1 MHDYNIIVTTDA
13 NYCIFHAKINWPLN
27 RPSTKLVFN
36 MVHSAQTGKLENY
49 FVVMINKQSRN
60 HTLCTAM
67 KSPGTHLQT
76 SFPHTGMLAQPI
88 RFVDCKFRF
97 PIRLQCC
104 YWIACH
110 AIILQVFDMS
120 SGATSWLIPLIS
132 LPNHTLYTP
141 VEVGHIFCTR
151 DYALEIIVCLHSYLN
166 SSSVFELD
174 GLFSDVSMQITV
186 KVELKATITLLP

>member
-1 MHDYNIIVTTDA
+1 
-13 NYCIFHAKINWPLN
+13 
-27 RPSTKLVFN
+27 
-36 MVHSAQTGKLENY
+36 
-49 FVVMINKQSRN
+49 MINKQSRN

-88 RFVDCKFRF
+88 RFADCKFRF

-120 SGATSWLIPLIS
+120 SGATSWLPLIS

-166 SSSVFELD
+166 SSSVIRAWWLILWCFHADNCVGRVEGNNHPASLAVDALSSHFTNLTVLQKRTSFTKKFESLYSASKT
-174 GLFSDVSMQITV
+174 LQIGQASSWSTRNV
-186 KVELKATITLLP
+186 W